1 MVHERNELDSLFKN
15 RTRTRV
21 EREDDYIDQN
31 MVKQFWSQAS
41 CVPVFS
47 FGPWRNQIQVSK
59 AASHITKIH
68 AVHPFRVHVTVVR
81 PSNAVSSASSS
92 GGSSDMPWRRHFW
105 AGAMD
110 KSLHRLE
117 RWSCGVVETVVAC
130 SPSLFPWKWMMLT
143 VDSTM
148 DLDGRWPM
156 HEWNSSE
163 CAYCDTLLRATCTGA
178 WPSCFQ
184 EHNHRQSHRVQNSNS
199 KSHDK
204 QTNKQT
210 IEQTNKQSNV
220 LQWDAMRRTIKTSR
234 SSSSTNTKATT
245 PTTRKTT
252 IRIN

>member
-1 MVHERNELDSLFKN
+1 M
-15 RTRTRV
+15 
-21 EREDDYIDQN
+21 RETNWIACSKIGREPGLNVRMTIDQN

-47 FGPWRNQIQVSK
+47 FGPWRNQIQVSE
-59 AASHITKIH
+59 AAGHITKIH

-105 AGAMD
+105 AGAME

-130 SPSLFPWKWMMLT
+130 SPSLFPWKWMMFT

-148 DLDGRWPM
+148 DLDGPWLMYETVLNVHTATHCCEPRALE
-156 HEWNSSE
+156 HDHLVFKNTITDNHTESRT
-163 CAYCDTLLRATCTGA
+163 ATARATTNK
-178 WPSCFQ
+178 Q
-184 EHNHRQSHRVQNSNS
+184 TKNKTKQNKTKQN
-199 KSHDK
+199 K

-210 IEQTNKQSNV
+210 TNV
-220 LQWDAMRRTIKTSR
+220 LQWEEQ
-234 SSSSTNTKATT
+234 
-245 PTTRKTT
+245 
-252 IRIN
+252 

>member
-41 CVPVFS
+41 CVPAFS
-47 FGPWRNQIQVSK
+47 FGPWRNQIQVSE

-68 AVHPFRVHVTVVR
+68 AVHPFRVHVTVVS
-81 PSNAVSSASSS
+81 PSNAESSASSS

-143 VDSTM
+143 LDSTM
-148 DLDGRWPM
+148 DLDGRWLMYETVLNVHTATHCCEPRALE
-156 HEWNSSE
+156 HDHLVFKNTITDNHTESRT
-163 CAYCDTLLRATCTGA
+163 ATVRATTNKQTTNKQTNKQA
-178 WPSCFQ
+178 
-184 EHNHRQSHRVQNSNS
+184 N
-199 KSHDK
+199 K

-210 IEQTNKQSNV
+210 NKRTNEQTNKQTNKQINKQTTNV
-220 LQWDAMRRTIKTSR
+220 LQWEEQ
-234 SSSSTNTKATT
+234 
-245 PTTRKTT
+245 
-252 IRIN
+252 